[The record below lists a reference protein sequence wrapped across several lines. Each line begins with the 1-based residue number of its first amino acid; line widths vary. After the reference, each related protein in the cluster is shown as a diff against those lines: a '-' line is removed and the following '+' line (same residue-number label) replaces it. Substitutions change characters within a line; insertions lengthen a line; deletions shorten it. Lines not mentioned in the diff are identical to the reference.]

1 MINSFYIKSIKSVSN
16 DGIESKIDFI
26 DGFNLVHGP
35 SNTGKTLILKSIDY
49 LFGLKKIEGLTNQ
62 KYIEMEIDCKP
73 GIVQL
78 KRNIKGKT
86 SKVQVISTVRNI
98 ESGEYSTGRAKRS
111 LSDLLLKLIG
121 IEDLP
126 IKIIRNEK
134 FETHNLTWRTFL
146 HMFFLKESEILREES
161 ILEAKPNT
169 ANTAFR
175 SALLFLITGQ
185 NQDHLEKE
193 ESPESIKLKNQA
205 VKNYVNK
212 KLIEI
217 SELESKIAE
226 PINGINKQDVE
237 KRLHEALLQ
246 INYNNARL
254 NKLVDEN
261 KNLTRE
267 NNVLFNK
274 REENSLSIRNFKELV
289 KQYEIDASRLSLII
303 DGKEPFHNQK
313 KETTCPFC
321 DSRLIDEN
329 DSFDLDSI
337 IREYENLKIK
347 SDDLKETVSFLIE
360 EENAIDYEL
369 EKNQKIIN
377 ENSTQIN
384 YILNPSIQNLK
395 KTISDYNSFFNLLTE
410 KETLQKM
417 VSNWNQDLSS
427 MDDKEISEN
436 KYKPLD
442 RFPENFF
449 ETMSNILKNLLE
461 DCSYPNFNTAR
472 FDKSTLDV
480 VINGETK
487 ASQGKGY
494 RAYLNSI
501 VALAIQEYLY
511 KYGTYPTPFFIVDTP
526 LLGLDEIIQEQ
537 KADAENVSNMRLSF
551 YKHLVEIGK
560 QRQVIVI
567 DNNKDLPEIDFEKER
582 IHSIEF
588 TKSKDVGRYG
598 FLIGL
603 FD

>member
-1 MINSFYIKSIKSVSN
+1 MKNSFYIKSIKSVSN

-49 LFGLKKIEGLTNQ
+49 LFGVEKIEGLTNQ

-78 KRNIKGKT
+78 KRNIKEKK

-121 IEDLP
+121 IEDFP
-126 IKIIRNEK
+126 IKIVKNEYFK
-134 FETHNLTWRTFL
+134 TNNLTWRTFL
-146 HMFFLKESEILREES
+146 HMCFLKESEILREES
-161 ILEAKPNT
+161 ILEAKTKTGNT
-169 ANTAFR
+169 TFR

-185 NQDHLEKE
+185 NQDILEKE

-212 KLIEI
+212 KLVEI
-217 SELESKIAE
+217 SRLESQIDE
-226 PINGINKQDVE
+226 PIKGINKQDVE
-237 KRLHEALLQ
+237 KRLNEALLQ
-246 INYNNARL
+246 INYNNAKL
-254 NKLVDEN
+254 NKLVNEN

-274 REENSLSIRNFKELV
+274 REENSLSIRNFKELE

-303 DGKEPFHNQK
+303 DGQEPFHNHK

-321 DSRLIDEN
+321 DSRIIDEN
-329 DSFDLDSI
+329 LSFDLDNI

-347 SDDLKETVSFLIE
+347 SDDLIETISFLIE
-360 EENAIDYEL
+360 EENTIDSEL
-369 EKNQKIIN
+369 EKNQIVIN

-384 YILNPSIQNLK
+384 DILNPSIQNLK
-395 KTISDYNSFFNLLTE
+395 KTIRDYNSFFNLLTE

-427 MDDKEISEN
+427 MDDKEISDN

-442 RFPENFF
+442 RFPKNFF
-449 ETMSNILKNLLE
+449 KTMSNILETLLE

-472 FDKSTLDV
+472 FDKSKLDV

-551 YKHLVEIGK
+551 YKHLVEIGN

-567 DNNKDLPEIDFEKER
+567 DNSKDLPEIDLDEPN
-582 IHSIEF
+582 INTVEF
-588 TKSKDVGRYG
+588 TKSETNGRYG
-598 FLIGL
+598 FLKGIS
-603 FD
+603 D

>member
-49 LFGLKKIEGLTNQ
+49 LFGLKTIEGLTNQ

-121 IEDLP
+121 IEDLS

-161 ILEAKPNT
+161 ILEAKSNT

-193 ESPESIKLKNQA
+193 ESPDSIKLKNQA

-246 INYNNARL
+246 INYNNAKL

-384 YILNPSIQNLK
+384 DILNPSIQNLK

-410 KETLQKM
+410 KETLQKV

-551 YKHLVEIGK
+551 YKHLVEIGN

-567 DNNKDLPEIDFEKER
+567 DNNKDLPEIDFEKEH

-598 FLIGL
+598 FLKGL